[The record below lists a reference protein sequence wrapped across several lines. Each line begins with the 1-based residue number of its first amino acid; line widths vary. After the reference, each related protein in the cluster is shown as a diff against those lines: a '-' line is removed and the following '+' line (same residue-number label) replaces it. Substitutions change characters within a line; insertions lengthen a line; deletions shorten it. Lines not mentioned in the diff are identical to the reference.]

1 MKKPLFLLLTAATFS
16 TAIAADNAPIA
27 QVGDSEITAADL
39 RPYLENLTPAEE
51 SAVAKDPAALNQF
64 LRTLIVQRLLLKE
77 ALAAKWDQQPDVA
90 AALQK
95 LRDNAIAQSYLAS
108 AAKVPADYPSEA
120 QVQAAYDA
128 NRDALLVPK
137 QIRLAQIFIAAP
149 KDAAAPAKLATVTA
163 ALKAPKADFAKIA
176 TENSDEAASAAKGG
190 DIGWLTEAQIQ
201 PGIRAAAIA
210 LKKGAVSAPIRLD
223 DGWHILRMVDVKE
236 AYTATL
242 PEVKDALV
250 RRLREQKA
258 RELSQDYVANLLEKN
273 PVAINEIAVSKLM
286 EKPAN

>member
-16 TAIAADNAPIA
+16 TAVAADNAPIA
-27 QVGDSEITAADL
+27 KVGDSEITAADL

-51 SAVAKDPAALNQF
+51 AAVAKDPAALNQF

-120 QVQAAYDA
+120 QVQTAYDA
-128 NRDALLVPK
+128 NKDALLVPK

-149 KDAAAPAKLATVTA
+149 KDAAAPAKLATVTT

-236 AYTATL
+236 AYTASL